1 MNKRSDAKD
10 FANKYLAFLKKATV
24 PYTVVLTLEDELKEA
39 GFEELKMEAIW
50 KVSSN
55 GKYYVKPYDTILI
68 AFSVGK
74 EMHQLNRFKIVGT
87 HIDSPG
93 FKLKPKA
100 DMKKNGYHRL
110 NVERYGGVNN
120 NTWLDRKL
128 SLAGK
133 VMLKSEDVFEPKKL
147 FFDFSDTYLMIPNL
161 AIHRNPKVNEGVE
174 LSVQKELLPILGQ
187 TDGDETF
194 LSYLAEKLDVPETE
208 ILDYD
213 INVYINEDG
222 IISGR
227 GDEFIMAPRQ
237 DNLSMAYTSIR
248 SIIESESDHGI
259 NMAVCFDNEEVGSL
273 SKQGA
278 MSHLLGNVMERIFI
292 AYDKEKEQYL
302 RVLPHSFMISADG
315 SYAVH
320 PNRDDKNDPTN
331 LCKMN
336 GGLTIKISASKNYAT
351 DTETAA
357 IFKQLCTSAGVE
369 TQEYVNHSDAR
380 GGKTIGSIVE
390 SFIGVKGVDVGPAM
404 LAMHSAMEYVGVEDL
419 YDAYQVFKHFYGM

>member
-1 MNKRSDAKD
+1 MNKRQDAKD
-10 FANKYLAFLKKATV
+10 FAKKYLAFLKKATV
-24 PYTVVLTLEDELKEA
+24 PYTVVLTLEETLKTA
-39 GFEELKMEAIW
+39 GFEELKMDAIW

-55 GKYYVKPYDTILI
+55 GKYYIKPYDTVLI

-74 EMHQLNRFKIVGT
+74 EMHQLNRFKIVGS

-93 FKLKPKA
+93 FKLKPNA

-110 NVERYGGVNN
+110 NIERYGGVNN

-133 VMLKSEDVFEPKKL
+133 VMLKSDNVFEPEKR
-147 FFDFSDTYLMIPNL
+147 FFDFSDSYLMIPNL
-161 AIHRNPKVNEGVE
+161 AIHRNRKVNEGVE

-187 TDGDETF
+187 TKDDETF
-194 LSYLAEKLDVPETE
+194 MTYLAEKLNVSESD

-213 INVYINEDG
+213 INVYVNEDG
-222 IISGR
+222 AISGR

-237 DNLSMAYTSIR
+237 DNLSMAYTSIQ

-278 MSHLLGNVMERIFI
+278 MSQLLGSVMERIFL
-292 AYDKEKEQYL
+292 AYDKNKEQYL

-320 PNRDDKNDPTN
+320 PHRDDKNDPTN

-336 GGLTIKISASKNYAT
+336 SGLTVKISASRNYST

-357 IFKQLCTSAGVE
+357 IFKQLCEQADVPV
-369 TQEYVNHSDAR
+369 QDYVNHADVR

-390 SFIGVKGVDVGPAM
+390 SLIGVKGVDVGPAM

-419 YDAYQVFKHFYGM
+419 YDAYRVFKHFYRM